1 MSKQA
6 HQEALAFVVDPP
18 PPRPRKIPPNWHS
31 NEIHFQISLEQKG
44 PSPAFT
50 WDSSTESEISNK
62 ALPNVPP
69 SDLSG
74 IVKSMSPQVECQ

>member
-1 MSKQA
+1 MSTQA
-6 HQEALAFVVDPP
+6 QQQAMAFVTDPP

-62 ALPNVPP
+62 APP
-69 SDLSG
+69 SAPPPDSSG
-74 IVKSMSPQVECQ
+74 IAT